1 MKDLLSPKEF
11 AEAIGVSQ
19 SSIKRWADEGRIEAA
34 RTAGGHRRIPIAEA
48 VRFVRE
54 TGASVVQPQALGLP
68 GSSRIG
74 RGVARLDT
82 ATSELEAHLRAGAT
96 SACRG
101 LILSLYFSGLEIA
114 EIADGPIRTCFHRLG
129 SLYEH
134 EGDEGIFIEH
144 RATQICL
151 QAFHTLRSVITEQ
164 AEGPM
169 AIGGAAPGDPYQL
182 PTLIAS
188 TALSSIGFRAINLG
202 PDTPLSTL
210 EEAARRHGARVLWLS
225 VSSVQEAEKL
235 RTGIDSLMDVL
246 GETGTGLAI
255 GGRAVSEIPLRPRP
269 GLFVGR
275 SMSELVAFARGIV
288 TLPVSSS

>member
-54 TGASVVQPQALGLP
+54 TGASVIQPQALGLP

-82 ATSELEAHLRAGAT
+82 ATDELEAHLRSGSA

-101 LILSLYFSGLEIA
+101 LVLSLYFSGLEIA
-114 EIADGPIRTCFHRLG
+114 EIADGPVRVCFQRLG
-129 SLYEH
+129 SLFEH
-134 EGDEGIFIEH
+134 KGDEGIFVEH

-151 QAFHTLRSVITEQ
+151 QAFHTLRSVITEPT
-164 AEGPM
+164 EGPM

-188 TALSSIGFRAINLG
+188 TALASIGFRAINLG

-210 EEAARRHGARVLWLS
+210 EEAARRHGARVLWMSISAVEDPEGLRDS
-225 VSSVQEAEKL
+225 V
-235 RTGIDSLMDVL
+235 DSLMDSL
-246 GETGTGLAI
+246 GESGTGLAI
-255 GGRAVSEIPLRPRP
+255 GGRAVGQISLRPRP

-288 TLPVSSS
+288 TLPASS

>member
-19 SSIKRWADEGRIEAA
+19 SSIKRWTDEGRIEVA
-34 RTAGGHRRIPIAEA
+34 RTAGGHRRIPISEA

-54 TGASVVQPQALGLP
+54 TGAPVVQPQALGLP

-74 RGVARLDT
+74 RGVCHPET
-82 ATSELEAHLRAGAT
+82 ASDELRGHLAAGSA

-101 LILSLYFSGLEIA
+101 LLISLYLSGLEIA
-114 EIADGPIRTCFHRLG
+114 EIADGPIRSCFDQLG
-129 SLYEH
+129 ELYKH
-134 EGDEGIFIEH
+134 QGDEGIFIEH

-151 QAFHTLRSVITEQ
+151 QAFHTLRALIDEPS
-164 AEGPM
+164 EGPM

-188 TALSSIGFRAINLG
+188 TALSSIGLQAINLG
-202 PDTPLSTL
+202 PDTPISTL
-210 EEAARRHGARVLWLS
+210 EEAASRYGARVLWLS
-225 VSSVQEAEKL
+225 ISTAENPEAL
-235 RTGIDSLMDVL
+235 RDGIDGLLSRLEDRSI
-246 GETGTGLAI
+246 GLAV
-255 GGRAVSEIPLRPRP
+255 GGRAVSSLSLRSRP
-269 GLFVGR
+269 GLFIGR

-288 TLPVSSS
+288 TLPRPS